1 MEDSDSSAIKL
12 LRLRG
17 WAKALFS
24 KTLPSPPFSLGEA
37 ASGEASYKS
46 AVSWEKEKESVPAAL
61 IMSPALLLA
70 LLGITHTL
78 TGVHAL
84 TCNQGSAETV
94 RDISELPLQWTT
106 GQKSCEDGWGCQ
118 EVLLLIENELQVN
131 LMILKGCTQA
141 ANQEARVTQ
150 HRTGPGLSALSYTHV
165 CREDLCNN
173 LSSTVPLRAL
183 PPPTAMGSVRC
194 PVCLSTAGCG
204 SAAEL
209 PCPIES
215 SHCYSGV
222 LLFSGAISSR
232 LKVQGCTSQEGCNL
246 LNGTREIGPITLRET
261 CDPQAFLSCHRGVML
276 RTSVNLAQ
284 EPVEWTTNG
293 RQLCD
298 PGEVCQETLLL
309 IDVGHKSLLV
319 GSKGCSK
326 ARTQDSQTI
335 SIHSGPPGVL
345 VASYARFCS
354 SDECNSASSSSVLL
368 NSLPRPAAPASGDL
382 YCPACVSLFGSCP
395 ENSETVRCPSGT
407 THCYKGYIALQG
419 GGLSTSLN
427 VQGCVAQPSSY
438 LLNRI
443 QNIGVISV
451 AEKRD
456 DENEPL
462 ENELLLPAGA
472 APAPYL
478 AWVVGLGLS
487 LALWCGAPSL
497 LIPFSHDS

>member
-1 MEDSDSSAIKL
+1 
-12 LRLRG
+12 
-17 WAKALFS
+17 
-24 KTLPSPPFSLGEA
+24 
-37 ASGEASYKS
+37 
-46 AVSWEKEKESVPAAL
+46 
-61 IMSPALLLA
+61 MSPALLLA

-84 TCNQGSAETV
+84 ICNHGRKETV

-106 GQKSCEDGWGCQ
+106 SQESCEDGWGCQ

-131 LMILKGCTQA
+131 LLILKGCTQA

-150 HRTGPGLSALSYTHV
+150 HRTGPGLSAVSYTHV

-183 PPPTAMGSVRC
+183 PPPTALGSVRC

-204 SAAEL
+204 SAAEMT
-209 PCPIES
+209 CPIKS

-222 LLFSGAISSR
+222 LLFSGAISSH

-261 CDPQAFLSCHRGVML
+261 CDPLALLSCHRGVML

-284 EPVEWTTNG
+284 EPVEWTSNG
-293 RQLCD
+293 KQLCD

-309 IDVGHKSLLV
+309 IDVGQKSLLV

-326 ARTQDSQTI
+326 ARTQDSQPI
-335 SIHSGPPGVL
+335 SIHSRPPGVL

-354 SDECNSASSSSVLL
+354 SDGCNSASSSSVLL

-382 YCPACVSLFGSCP
+382 HCPTCVSFFGSCP

-419 GGLSTSLN
+419 GGLSISLN
-427 VQGCVAQPSSY
+427 VQGCVAQPSSS

-462 ENELLLPAGA
+462 NEFLLPAGA

>member
-1 MEDSDSSAIKL
+1 
-12 LRLRG
+12 
-17 WAKALFS
+17 
-24 KTLPSPPFSLGEA
+24 
-37 ASGEASYKS
+37 
-46 AVSWEKEKESVPAAL
+46 
-61 IMSPALLLA
+61 MSPALLLA

-183 PPPTAMGSVRC
+183 PPPTGARGRGGGGTERGCWEEGSNGTEGQAVGLQRSC
-194 PVCLSTAGCG
+194 PA
-204 SAAEL
+204 
-209 PCPIES
+209 PIES

-261 CDPQAFLSCHRGVML
+261 CDPQGEYHPHRTKCPVPQPRTLSNTPTKPAPQVTQMFITHSGGCDGKDSP
-276 RTSVNLAQ
+276 T
-284 EPVEWTTNG
+284 
-293 RQLCD
+293 QLS
-298 PGEVCQETLLL
+298 LSHLS
-309 IDVGHKSLLV
+309 GHKSLLV

-326 ARTQDSQTI
+326 ARTQDPQTI

-368 NSLPRPAAPASGDL
+368 NSLPRP
-382 YCPACVSLFGSCP
+382 
-395 ENSETVRCPSGT
+395 
-407 THCYKGYIALQG
+407 
-419 GGLSTSLN
+419 
-427 VQGCVAQPSSY
+427 
-438 LLNRI
+438 
-443 QNIGVISV
+443 
-451 AEKRD
+451 
-456 DENEPL
+456 
-462 ENELLLPAGA
+462 
-472 APAPYL
+472 
-478 AWVVGLGLS
+478 
-487 LALWCGAPSL
+487 
-497 LIPFSHDS
+497 

>member
-1 MEDSDSSAIKL
+1 
-12 LRLRG
+12 
-17 WAKALFS
+17 
-24 KTLPSPPFSLGEA
+24 
-37 ASGEASYKS
+37 
-46 AVSWEKEKESVPAAL
+46 
-61 IMSPALLLA
+61 MSPALLLA

-246 LNGTREIGPITLRET
+246 LNGTWEIGPITLRET
-261 CDPQAFLSCHRGVML
+261 CDPQ
-276 RTSVNLAQ
+276 
-284 EPVEWTTNG
+284 
-293 RQLCD
+293 
-298 PGEVCQETLLL
+298 
-309 IDVGHKSLLV
+309 
-319 GSKGCSK
+319 
-326 ARTQDSQTI
+326 
-335 SIHSGPPGVL
+335 GVL

-368 NSLPRPAAPASGDL
+368 NSLPRP
-382 YCPACVSLFGSCP
+382 
-395 ENSETVRCPSGT
+395 
-407 THCYKGYIALQG
+407 

-487 LALWCGAPSL
+487 LALWVIRRNQLAPQST
-497 LIPFSHDS
+497 